1 MTAKPLLHHIPICP
15 FSQRIEIMLA
25 MKGLTEAVDFNVVDI
40 TKPRDPALLA
50 KMKGTTALP
59 ALELPDG
66 RILKESLIILE
77 YLDLTVGQDSIRQP
91 DPWKRALEASL
102 LRHEPALTSAG
113 YGMILNQ
120 DREKRDGF
128 QDRMLAAYAGLNQD
142 LCDFNPNGDFLF
154 QEFSFAE
161 VVYTPLFVRFCF
173 LDYYEGFE
181 LPDQG
186 FERFRRWREA
196 CLAAPQAQQ
205 VCFEEVVKLYYDYAQ
220 GEGMGGLLPGRK
232 ASSLVFEPHWRDRPM
247 PPRHKY
253 GPPYASDED
262 LGLL

>member
-1 MTAKPLLHHIPICP
+1 MTAKPLLHHIPVCP

-25 MKGLTEAVDFNVVDI
+25 MKGMAEAVDFNVVDI

-77 YLDLTVGQDSIRQP
+77 YLDLTIGTASIRQP
-91 DPWKRALEASL
+91 DPWRRALEASL
-102 LRHEPALTSAG
+102 LRHEPAFTAAG

-120 DREKRDGF
+120 DRDKRADF
-128 QDRMLAAYAGLNQD
+128 SERLMAAYRGLDQD
-142 LCDFNPNGDFLF
+142 LNDINPSGDFLF
-154 QEFSFAE
+154 ESFGFAE
-161 VVYTPLFVRFCF
+161 VVFTPLFQRFWF
-173 LDYYEGFE
+173 LDYYEDFI
-181 LPDQG
+181 LPDRG
-186 FERFRRWREA
+186 FGRVQRWKDA
-196 CLAAPQAQQ
+196 CLKAPMAQQ
-205 VCFEEVVKLYYDYAQ
+205 VCFEEIAKLYYDYAQ
-220 GEGMGGLLPGRK
+220 GLGTGGLLPGRK
-232 ASSLVFEPHWRDRPM
+232 VSSLVFEPNWQTRPM